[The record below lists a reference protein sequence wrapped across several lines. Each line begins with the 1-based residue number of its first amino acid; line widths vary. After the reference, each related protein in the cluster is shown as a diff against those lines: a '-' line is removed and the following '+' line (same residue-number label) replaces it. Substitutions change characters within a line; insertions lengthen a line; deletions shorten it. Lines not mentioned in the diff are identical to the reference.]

1 MLKRRGCGRILL
13 AASGLVHPPPGA
25 NDSLYHLSEYA
36 AAHLPTSPLPF
47 TPDKFYT
54 VNLFLHPICRRQRA
68 EEAAAAAAKRPRC
81 QSTLSLE
88 CLHVSRAPGGIDFA
102 SMTCRV
108 NRLIS
113 PAVFIQRCPLLR
125 GLHMR
130 SQMAFAGDERRRVR
144 RAPLSA
150 FFCRRT
156 GTARAAH
163 QE

>member
-1 MLKRRGCGRILL
+1 MTHCIICLNTPHPTP
-13 AASGLVHPPPGA
+13 HPPV
-25 NDSLYHLSEYA
+25 
-36 AAHLPTSPLPF
+36 PF
-47 TPDKFYT
+47 TPNKFCT
-54 VNLFLHPICRRQRA
+54 VNLFLHPICRGQRA
-68 EEAAAAAAKRPRC
+68 EEAAAVKQPCC

-113 PAVFIQRCPLLR
+113 PAVFIQRCPLLH

-130 SQMAFAGDERRRVR
+130 SQMAFAVDERRRVR

-150 FFCRRT
+150 FLPSN
-156 GTARAAH
+156 GDAASRAPGVTRV
-163 QE
+163 

>member
-13 AASGLVHPPPGA
+13 ARSPPAQRTHCIICLNTPQPTSSPPPP
-25 NDSLYHLSEYA
+25 S
-36 AAHLPTSPLPF
+36 PF

-68 EEAAAAAAKRPRC
+68 EEAAAAPKPPRC

-125 GLHMR
+125 GLHMH
-130 SQMAFAGDERRRVR
+130 SQMAFAVDERRRVR
-144 RAPLSA
+144 RAPPSA
-150 FFCRRT
+150 FLPPN
-156 GTARAAH
+156 GDSASRAPGVTRV
-163 QE
+163 

>member
-1 MLKRRGCGRILL
+1 MQLSIRLFYAEETRLRPDPAG
-13 AASGLVHPPPGA
+13 SFTPGA

-36 AAHLPTSPLPF
+36 AAHLPAPPAPRSLLTSF
-47 TPDKFYT
+47 TQSIYSSIHSADGSEPKK
-54 VNLFLHPICRRQRA
+54 L
-68 EEAAAAAAKRPRC
+68 PRC

-130 SQMAFAGDERRRVR
+130 SQMAFAVDQRRRVR
-144 RAPLSA
+144 RAPPSA
-150 FFCRRT
+150 FLPPN
-156 GTARAAH
+156 GDSASRAPGVTRV
-163 QE
+163 